1 MRRETELVLEGGL
14 FAGLIG
20 YFTIVLFFVVVNIVG
35 GHSPFE
41 TAALLGS
48 ALFFGLQDP
57 SRLEITPAAVLTFNM
72 VHALVM
78 LVIGFITSWL
88 VTKSEQYPVSQYVV
102 LVALVFVGFHLFGA
116 VYFFASP
123 LMGSG
128 AWLPIAVASIAAAIA
143 MGGYLLWL
151 HPALRQQLRQ
161 VPMGEVPHT
170 S

>member
-1 MRRETELVLEGGL
+1 MRRETEVILEGGL

-20 YFTIVLFFVVVNIVG
+20 YFTIVLFFAVFNLIG

-48 ALFFGLQDP
+48 ALFFGLQD
-57 SRLEITPAAVLTFNM
+57 SSQLQITPAAVLTFNM

-78 LVIGFITSWL
+78 LAVGFATSWL
-88 VTKSEQYPVSQYVV
+88 VSKSEKYPVSQYVV

-128 AWLPIAVASIAAAIA
+128 AWFPIVIASIAAAMA

-151 HPALRQQLRQ
+151 HPALRQQLRHI
-161 VPMGEVPHT
+161 PMGEVPHT

>member
-1 MRRETELVLEGGL
+1 MRKETEVILEGGL

-20 YFTIVLFFVVVNIVG
+20 YFTIVLFFVASNVIG

-48 ALFFGLQDP
+48 ALFFGLEDASQ
-57 SRLEITPAAVLTFNM
+57 LEITPAAVLTFNM

-78 LVIGFITSWL
+78 LAVGFVTSWL
-88 VTKSEQYPVSQYVV
+88 ITKSEKYPVSQYVV

-128 AWLPIAVASIAAAIA
+128 AWLPIAVASIAAAMT
-143 MGGYLLWL
+143 MGGYLLWF
-151 HPALRQQLRQ
+151 HPALRQQLRRMA
-161 VPMGEVPHT
+161 MGEVPHT

>member
-1 MRRETELVLEGGL
+1 MRKETEIILQGGL

-20 YFTIVLFFVVVNIVG
+20 YFTIVLFFAVVNLAG

-48 ALFFGLQDP
+48 ALFFGLRDP
-57 SRLEITPAAVLTFNM
+57 AQLQVTPAAVLTFNM

-78 LVIGFITSWL
+78 LLLGFVTSWL
-88 VTKSEQYPVSQYVV
+88 VAKSEKYPVSHYAV
-102 LVALVFVGFHLFGA
+102 LVVLVFVGFHLFGA
-116 VYFFASP
+116 AYFFASP

-128 AWLPIAVASIAAAIA
+128 SWLPIALASVAAAIT

-151 HPALRQQLRQ
+151 HPALRQQLKTI
-161 VPMGEVPHT
+161 PMGEVPHT
-170 S
+170 P

>member
-1 MRRETELVLEGGL
+1 MRKETGIILEGGL

-20 YFTIVLFFVVVNIVG
+20 YFTIVLFFAVFNVAG

-57 SRLEITPAAVLTFNM
+57 GQLAITPAAVLTFNM

-78 LVIGFITSWL
+78 LLVGLVASWL
-88 VTKSEQYPVSQYVV
+88 VAKSEQYPVSQYAV
-102 LVALVFVGFHLFGA
+102 LVALVFVGFHLFAA

-123 LMGSG
+123 LMGTG
-128 AWLPIAVASIAAAIA
+128 AWLPIALASVAAAVT

-151 HPALRQQLRQ
+151 HPTLRRQLRD
-161 VPMGEVPHT
+161 VPMGEVPHAP
-170 S
+170 

>member
-1 MRRETELVLEGGL
+1 MRKETEIILQGGL

-20 YFTIVLFFVVVNIVG
+20 YFTIVVFFAVVNIVG
-35 GHSPFE
+35 GHSPFY

-57 SRLEITPAAVLTFNM
+57 TQLQVTPAAVLTFNM
-72 VHALVM
+72 VHAIVM
-78 LVIGFITSWL
+78 LLVGFLTSWL
-88 VTKSEQYPVSQYVV
+88 IGKSEKYPVSQYAV
-102 LVALVFVGFHLFGA
+102 LVVLVFVGFHLFGA

-128 AWLPIAVASIAAAIA
+128 AWLPIALASVAAALT

-151 HPALRQQLRQ
+151 HPLLRQQLQRI
-161 VPMGEVPHT
+161 PMGEVPH
-170 S
+170 SP

>member
-1 MRRETELVLEGGL
+1 MRKETEIVLQGGL

-20 YFTIVLFFVVVNIVG
+20 YFTIVLFFVVFNLVG
-35 GHSPFE
+35 GHSPFY

-57 SRLEITPAAVLTFNM
+57 ALLQITPAAVLTFNM

-78 LVIGFITSWL
+78 LAVGFVTSWL
-88 VTKSEQYPVSQYVV
+88 VGKSEKYPVSHYAV
-102 LVALVFVGFHLFGA
+102 LVALIFVGFHLFGA

-128 AWLPIAVASIAAAIA
+128 AWLPIALASVAAAFT

-151 HPALRQQLRQ
+151 HPALRNQLTRI
-161 VPMGEVPHT
+161 PMGEVPD
-170 S
+170 SP

>member
-1 MRRETELVLEGGL
+1 
-14 FAGLIG
+14 
-20 YFTIVLFFVVVNIVG
+20 VLFFVLVNLVG

-48 ALFFGLQDP
+48 ALFFGLKDP
-57 SRLEITPAAVLTFNM
+57 SQLVITPGAVLTFNM

-78 LVIGFITSWL
+78 LAVGFVGSWL
-88 VTKSEQYPVSQYVV
+88 VAKSEKYPISHYAV
-102 LVALVFVGFHLFGA
+102 LVALIFVGFHLFGA

-128 AWLPIAVASIAAAIA
+128 AWLPIAVASIAAAIT
-143 MGGYLLWL
+143 MGAYLLWL

-161 VPMGEVPHT
+161 IPMGAVRG
-170 S
+170 

>member
-1 MRRETELVLEGGL
+1 MRKETEIVLQGGL

-20 YFTIVLFFVVVNIVG
+20 YLTIVVFFAVFNVLI

-48 ALFFGLQDP
+48 ALFFGLRDP
-57 SRLEITPAAVLTFNM
+57 GQLQITPAAVLTFNM

-78 LVIGFITSWL
+78 LAVGFLSSWL
-88 VTKSEQYPVSQYVV
+88 VGKGERYPVSQYAVLVV
-102 LVALVFVGFHLFGA
+102 LIFVGFHLFGA
-116 VYFFASP
+116 VYFFANP

-128 AWLPIAVASIAAAIA
+128 AWLPISLASIAAAVT

-151 HPALRQQLRQ
+151 HPALRHQLRRI
-161 VPMGEVPHT
+161 PMGEVPH
-170 S
+170 SP

>member
-1 MRRETELVLEGGL
+1 MRKETEVILQGGL

-20 YFTIVLFFVVVNIVG
+20 YLTIVLFFVLVNLVG
-35 GHSPFE
+35 GRSPFE

-48 ALFFGLQDP
+48 ALFFGLRDP
-57 SRLEITPAAVLTFNM
+57 SQLVITPAPVLTFNM

-78 LVIGFITSWL
+78 LAVGFVASWL
-88 VTKSEQYPVSQYVV
+88 VATSEKYPISHYAV
-102 LVALVFVGFHLFGA
+102 LVALIFVGFHLFGA

-128 AWLPIAVASIAAAIA
+128 AWLPIVVASIAAAIT
-143 MGGYLLWL
+143 MGAYLLWL

-161 VPMGEVPHT
+161 IPMGEVPGT
-170 S
+170 P

>member
-1 MRRETELVLEGGL
+1 MRKETEIILQGGL

-20 YFTIVLFFVVVNIVG
+20 YFTIVVFFAVVNLVG
-35 GHSPFE
+35 GHSPFY

-57 SRLEITPAAVLTFNM
+57 TQLQVTPAAVLTFNM
-72 VHALVM
+72 VHAIVM
-78 LVIGFITSWL
+78 LLVGFLTSWL
-88 VTKSEQYPVSQYVV
+88 IGKSEKYPVSQYAVLVV
-102 LVALVFVGFHLFGA
+102 LIFVGFHLFGA

-128 AWLPIAVASIAAAIA
+128 AWLPIALASVAAALT

-151 HPALRQQLRQ
+151 HPLLRQQLQRI
-161 VPMGEVPHT
+161 PMGEVPH
-170 S
+170 SP

>member
-1 MRRETELVLEGGL
+1 MRKETEIILQGGL

-20 YFTIVLFFVVVNIVG
+20 YFTIVVFFAVVNLVG
-35 GHSPFE
+35 GHSPFY

-57 SRLEITPAAVLTFNM
+57 TQVQVTPAAVLTFNM
-72 VHALVM
+72 VHAIVM
-78 LVIGFITSWL
+78 LLVGFLTSWL
-88 VTKSEQYPVSQYVV
+88 IGKSEKYPVSQYAVLVV
-102 LVALVFVGFHLFGA
+102 LIFVGFHLFGA

-128 AWLPIAVASIAAAIA
+128 AWLPIALASVAAALT

-151 HPALRQQLRQ
+151 HPLLRQQLQRI
-161 VPMGEVPHT
+161 PMGEVPH
-170 S
+170 SP